1 MSPDIIQVSIVKY
14 LTRYD
19 RTTAKKRAHLE
30 HRKDQATSKP
40 SGISLDAI
48 QVGIVVG
55 TTSGSDGTIDS
66 RTSTW
71 QNIHN
76 IKNRELIGLQSR

>member
-1 MSPDIIQVSIVKY
+1 MGIVKY

-19 RTTAKKRAHLE
+19 RTTAKKRAHSE
-30 HRKDQATSKP
+30 HRKDQATAKP
-40 SGISLDAI
+40 RGMSLDAI
-48 QVGIVVG
+48 QVSVVG
-55 TTSGSDGTIDS
+55 TMSGSDGTADS

-76 IKNRELIGLQSR
+76 IKNRELIRLQSR